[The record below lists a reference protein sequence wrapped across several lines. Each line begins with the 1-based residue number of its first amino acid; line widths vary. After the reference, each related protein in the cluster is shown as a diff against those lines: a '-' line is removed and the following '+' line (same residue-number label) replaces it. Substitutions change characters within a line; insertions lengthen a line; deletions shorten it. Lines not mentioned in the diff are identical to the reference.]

1 MFLCSTGLW
10 VGAIKVDRAPFF
22 NMILRNIIFISLLEL
37 KQFIILSFCY
47 NTLYLVF
54 YLILSNLV
62 AQQLKGTWIGLVVK
76 HLFRSKIVWSE
87 SLNKLWDINRLTWAL
102 DIVFR
107 RNFCPLSTIPFL
119 ARVRNVPIAM
129 MKWYWKGLG

>member
-10 VGAIKVDRAPFF
+10 VGAIKVDRATFF

-37 KQFIILSFCY
+37 KQFIILSFSY
-47 NTLYLVF
+47 YTLYLVF

-76 HLFRSKIVWSE
+76 HLFRSQIAWSE

-102 DIVFR
+102 DTVFHWI
-107 RNFCPLSTIPFL
+107 FCLMSTIPL